1 MIEARA
7 FAHAGYKLR
16 TVLLRRPI
24 DKPRPSLFVRRRKPK
39 DEKRL
44 SLCEWRLRNPHA
56 PRFSAPK
63 IFRGAVAQYLPSRA
77 YRLVAGSFEVREFHS
92 YPVDVGAIIVNMEIE
107 SGHDSAPICWRERWS
122 LSATDARGLLP
133 VMYDKPG
140 VS

>member
-16 TVLLRRPI
+16 NGFYWWGGPI

-44 SLCEWRLRNPHA
+44 FICEPRLRNPHA

-63 IFRGAVAQYLPSRA
+63 IFRGAVAQYLPGRA
-77 YRLVAGSFEVREFHS
+77 YRLVTGSLKVGEFHS
-92 YPVDVGAIIVNMEIE
+92 YLVDVGPTIVNMEIE
-107 SGHDSAPICWRERWS
+107 SRHDSAPILLAGAPVS
-122 LSATDARGLLP
+122 LCHRRQGDRSR
-133 VMYDKPG
+133 
-140 VS
+140 